1 MDEEE
6 IVTTAIHNLEEGECW
21 HKKVNVREIVFG
33 FNGVFI
39 K

>member
-1 MDEEE
+1 MDEGE
-6 IVTTAIHNLEEGECW
+6 IVTTAIRNLEEGERW
-21 HKKVNVREIVFG
+21 HKKVNVREIVLG